1 MYKYIQTEV
10 GNMATESLTNM
21 SKILSI
27 KRKLKMPLKFR
38 NKLSWAEEESCDSG
52 ILDFPGLLLVIHIYN
67 SFLLHCYD
75 VVLQVIM
82 IIWINICK

>member
-1 MYKYIQTEV
+1 MAMYKYIQTEV

-38 NKLSWAEEESCDSG
+38 NKLSWIEEESCD
-52 ILDFPGLLLVIHIYN
+52 
-67 SFLLHCYD
+67 
-75 VVLQVIM
+75 
-82 IIWINICK
+82 

>member
-10 GNMATESLTNM
+10 GNMATESLINM
-21 SKILSI
+21 SKFLSI

-38 NKLSWAEEESCDSG
+38 NKLSWTEEESCDSG